1 MASRMLK
8 KDLDSLAGK
17 YNFALDSIAKK
28 FSVNTDEMRAKKLV
42 AQYTYTRQAYEELKS
57 LQIIQKDFR

>member
-17 YNFALDSIAKK
+17 YNFALDLIAK
-28 FSVNTDEMRAKKLV
+28 NLV
-42 AQYTYTRQAYEELKS
+42 LIQMKCEQKTGSTIYIYSAS
-57 LQIIQKDFR
+57 L